1 MTAPSKSRSNRYV
14 WAISR
19 DGTRGMKMRCRGA
32 IKQLGPF
39 IDGELGEVEANA
51 LREHLDACAECS
63 RRYHYMRGLV
73 RQLSSLPAIVP
84 TPEESYRLMNR
95 LRREMATPAVPR
107 PATRRTQLA
116 AAALSVLVLITV
128 AGLGMAIWNGGGPT
142 PVTEETA
149 VEAARS
155 GETQGELGQESS
167 TSGTN
172 AGTGLLAAAVARPD
186 VVVSQNEYDA
196 ADLEEFRN
204 DLGTRLDFY
213 STYWYPSS
221 GGTTRAAA
229 LEKLRTELTSDL
241 TEQAAAAGQN
251 PEELQ
256 RAVTAV
262 MEQADDE
269 SILPCY
275 AERAKIEGKDA
286 WLISASGPEDYLL
299 FPDQQRPPAMI
310 LASLGGEE
318 SLKVSESALK
328 ELASLLAPSG
338 SAERAPGPRG
348 NVAGTGGRG
357 PGRTRRRTSLRA
369 APKPEGRKR
378 RRGEGPGTGA
388 GGFPVLP
395 APARSPGDQPRYH
408 LSPAGTQL
416 RTGPPAAAGRL
427 ERPRRGRRGPQRLP
441 HPTPAPVGG

>member
-1 MTAPSKSRSNRYV
+1 
-14 WAISR
+14 
-19 DGTRGMKMRCRGA
+19 MKMRCRGA
-32 IKQLGPF
+32 IKQIGPF
-39 IDGELGEVEANA
+39 IDGELGEVEAKA
-51 LREHLDACAECS
+51 VREHLDACEECS
-63 RRYHYMRGLV
+63 RRYHYMRGMV
-73 RQLSSLPAIVP
+73 RQISSLPAIVP
-84 TPEESYRLMNR
+84 TPEESYRLWSR
-95 LRREMATPAVPR
+95 LRREMTAPTASKPA
-107 PATRRTQLA
+107 ARRTQLA
-116 AAALSVLVLITV
+116 AAALSVLVLITI
-128 AGLGMAIWNGGGPT
+128 AGVGMAIWSGGGPT
-142 PVTEETA
+142 PITEETA
-149 VEAARS
+149 VETARS
-155 GETQGELGQESS
+155 GETRGELGQESS

-221 GGTTRAAA
+221 GGTTRPAA

-256 RAVTAV
+256 RAVATV
-262 MEQADDE
+262 MEQTSDE

-299 FPDQQRPPAMI
+299 FSDQQRPPAMI
-310 LASLGGEE
+310 LASLGGEK

-338 SAERAPGPRG
+338 RKNAPL
-348 NVAGTGGRG
+348 V
-357 PGRTRRRTSLRA
+357 
-369 APKPEGRKR
+369 
-378 RRGEGPGTGA
+378 
-388 GGFPVLP
+388 
-395 APARSPGDQPRYH
+395 
-408 LSPAGTQL
+408 PAGTLQEQEDAALDGTAADEPAGDTGAAEEETQTGEGTAQVQEDFQSFLRRLAAMGTSLDTISALQELDYEQVLQL
-416 RTGPPAAAGRL
+416 LQGDWGTLAAGGVNL
-427 ERPRRGRRGPQRLP
+427 SDFLTPPQRLW
-441 HPTPAPVGG
+441 AVDCASGEIIWSAE

>member
-1 MTAPSKSRSNRYV
+1 
-14 WAISR
+14 
-19 DGTRGMKMRCRGA
+19 
-32 IKQLGPF
+32 
-39 IDGELGEVEANA
+39 
-51 LREHLDACAECS
+51 
-63 RRYHYMRGLV
+63 
-73 RQLSSLPAIVP
+73 
-84 TPEESYRLMNR
+84 
-95 LRREMATPAVPR
+95 
-107 PATRRTQLA
+107 
-116 AAALSVLVLITV
+116 LITV
-128 AGLGMAIWNGGGPT
+128 AGLGIAIWNGGGPT
-142 PVTEETA
+142 PITEETA

-155 GETQGELGQESS
+155 GETRGELGQESS

-196 ADLEEFRN
+196 TDLEEFRN

-221 GGTTRAAA
+221 GGTTRPAA

-241 TEQAAAAGQN
+241 TEQAAAAGLN

-328 ELASLLAPSG
+328 ELASILAPSG
-338 SAERAPGPRG
+338 RKNAPL
-348 NVAGTGGRG
+348 V
-357 PGRTRRRTSLRA
+357 
-369 APKPEGRKR
+369 
-378 RRGEGPGTGA
+378 
-388 GGFPVLP
+388 
-395 APARSPGDQPRYH
+395 
-408 LSPAGTQL
+408 PAGTLQEEGDADVNDKAADEPAGGAEGEGEETQTWEGTAQEKEDFQSFLRRLAAQGTSLDTISALQELNYEQVLQL
-416 RTGPPAAAGRL
+416 LQGDWSALAAGGADL
-427 ERPRRGRRGPQRLP
+427 SDFLTPPQRLW
-441 HPTPAPVGG
+441 AVDCASGEIIWSAE